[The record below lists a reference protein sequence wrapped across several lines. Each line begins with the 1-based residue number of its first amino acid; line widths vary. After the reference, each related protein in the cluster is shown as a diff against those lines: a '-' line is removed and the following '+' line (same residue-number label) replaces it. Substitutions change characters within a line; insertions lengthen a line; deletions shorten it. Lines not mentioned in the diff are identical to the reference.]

1 MSYAHHDGQ
10 TALTV
15 CGCGRLHLTYGPVTL
30 NFQRDEFVKFARDVD
45 RLAAY
50 LTDKLV
56 TARIGSHGTAGCH

>member
-10 TALTV
+10 TALAV